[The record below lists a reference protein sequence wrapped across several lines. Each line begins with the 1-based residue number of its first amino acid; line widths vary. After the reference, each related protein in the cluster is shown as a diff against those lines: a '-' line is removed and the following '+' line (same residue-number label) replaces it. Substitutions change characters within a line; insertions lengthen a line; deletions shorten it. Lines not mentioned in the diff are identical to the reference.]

1 MVGSS
6 WNYYLII
13 STFWHSHPHLIPSV
27 CVCRILYKVQSVTLK
42 IWLQKTLTSIFH
54 GLSLAL
60 LLAHSDEVSCSV
72 VEYSMGRP
80 NVTKNQETPLSNRW
94 RTEMC
99 LPACEEQAR
108 ELGSRSS
115 CLRMREV
122 LANQRLHV
130 ASWQI
135 QKYRSH
141 LHHLKMPDSQKPR

>member
-1 MVGSS
+1 M
-6 WNYYLII
+6 
-13 STFWHSHPHLIPSV
+13 
-27 CVCRILYKVQSVTLK
+27 CVCRILYKAQSVTLK

-122 LANQRLHV
+122 LANQRLQRGIV
-130 ASWQI
+130 TD
-135 QKYRSH
+135 
-141 LHHLKMPDSQKPR
+141 PEVQKPPTSPQDAWLSETEITNVYC